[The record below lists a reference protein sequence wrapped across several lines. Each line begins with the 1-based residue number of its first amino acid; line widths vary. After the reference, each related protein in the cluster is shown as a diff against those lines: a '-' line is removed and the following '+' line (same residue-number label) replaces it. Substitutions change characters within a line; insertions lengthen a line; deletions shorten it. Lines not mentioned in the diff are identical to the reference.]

1 MKVLKN
7 KRSFLTASLGAGLL
21 GATGTLSSPDFN
33 WRDFNWSDRALHG
46 FGTTLMLRAGHANLE
61 ALELGLDA
69 AITAIRHIESQMS
82 LFDPTSALS
91 RLNRQGY
98 LPSPD
103 PHLVAVLQMAQE
115 VASSSQGAFDITVQ
129 PLWRLWARATKSQ
142 VLPTQP
148 ELQSVRSLVGW
159 QSVQVSSDEIRFA
172 RTGMEVTLN
181 GIAQG
186 YAADRAKQVLES
198 FGIKHALINTGEWS
212 MVGASEDRT
221 PWRLG
226 LADPRRAEQ
235 LLTTLASIAKNGE
248 SVATSN
254 DFQNAFGADRR
265 YHHILDPRSGESP
278 PDVALVCVL
287 APSCALA
294 DALTKVF
301 FMAGFENALA
311 VATQWNV
318 KAIVMNKAGSIVST
332 ERNS

>member
-21 GATGTLSSPDFN
+21 GATGNLSRP
-33 WRDFNWSDRALHG
+33 DFNWSDRALHG
-46 FGTTLMLRAGHANLE
+46 FGTTLMLRAGHADLE

-69 AITAIRHIESQMS
+69 AIAAIRHIESQMS
-82 LFDPTSALS
+82 LFDPSSALS

-98 LPSPD
+98 LSSPD

-115 VASSSQGAFDITVQ
+115 VASRSQGAFDMTVQ
-129 PLWRLWARATKSQ
+129 PLWRLWAQATKSQ
-142 VLPTQP
+142 VLPTRR

-172 RTGMEVTLN
+172 RAGTEVTLN

-186 YAADRAKQVLES
+186 YAADRAKQVLQS
-198 FGIKHALINTGEWS
+198 FGIEHALINTGEWS
-212 MVGASEDRT
+212 MLGASDERA

-226 LADPRRAEQ
+226 LADPRRTAQ
-235 LLTTLASIAKNGE
+235 LLTTLVSMAKNGE

-287 APSCALA
+287 APRCALA